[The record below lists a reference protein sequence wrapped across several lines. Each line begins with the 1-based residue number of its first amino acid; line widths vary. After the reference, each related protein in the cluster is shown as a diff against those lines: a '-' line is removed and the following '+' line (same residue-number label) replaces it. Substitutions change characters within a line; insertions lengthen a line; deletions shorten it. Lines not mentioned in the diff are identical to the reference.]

1 MSESSN
7 HENVV
12 SLRAEREVK
21 TTQGRDP
28 QAVLARMPAAMHLL
42 REKARQSLQ
51 GLLRNLFDKADDAL
65 FELADQ
71 ATNNHEQNLYFDS
84 MRQVRLHRK
93 DTEAEFFYQIDVGF
107 ARIMDAQAFPE
118 AGSDDEPANLD
129 NLSLVAND
137 ELEEMVASE
146 TMVNRA
152 NEQYSERVQHLTL
165 RMDQLVPV
173 KVYQK
178 NNPVGCDAVC
188 AAFVAASGS
197 IDIDVKA
204 RLVLL
209 KLFDRLVM
217 CQLGTLYDQ
226 LNQHLIEANI
236 LPSLR
241 GGLAERKEKP
251 SPAKRAER
259 SQQTGAPVGDQAQDE
274 NAEELLG
281 TLRELLKAQGGS
293 AAQPQAAPAGPS
305 LSSQDLLSILTLA
318 QQRSA
323 PQASASHSLSADDIK
338 TQVNHLLARGGAGER
353 QINDI
358 DEDVI
363 NLVSMMFEFILED
376 RSLAAPMKAQ
386 LARLQIPMI
395 KVAVADKSFFGKGGH
410 PARRLLNEMATAAL
424 GWHDSGEENRGK
436 DMLYRQIDQTVAKV
450 LSDFSKDVGIFDT
463 LLLEFRAFQEK
474 EKRRSKILEQRTID
488 AEDGKAKSQRARAD
502 VDAALEEITAGV
514 ALPSAAA
521 ELLASAWSNVLFIT
535 CLKQGP
541 ESETFGKQLQT
552 ARELVWSAT
561 ARMTGANRQR
571 LLKLVPRL
579 LAELRGG
586 LEDIAFNPYQMGQLF
601 KSLEKLHLEILRS
614 KPKAT
619 APVVEP
625 PAAQPVTQPKASEPP
640 QPSLEPQVTD
650 QDVNDDAPAAPVAA
664 DESPAPESAVVK
676 PDAVEVAQALETLE
690 PSQGLAEKPEAA
702 SPVEAGAEVAEPA
715 VSDVPSTGDID
726 TQHLA
731 LVSNLT
737 QGSWFEMVS
746 ASGEAYRC
754 RLAAIIKPT
763 GKYIFVNRTG
773 MKVAEEDRP
782 SLARALKE
790 GRIRVLDDGMLFD
803 RALESVIGS
812 LRQPRGNSGR

>member
-21 TTQGRDP
+21 ATQGREP
-28 QAVLARMPAAMHLL
+28 QAVLARMPAAMHAL

-93 DTEAEFFYQIDVGF
+93 DTEADFFYQIDVGF

-118 AGSDDEPANLD
+118 PNSDDESTNLD
-129 NLSLVAND
+129 NLALVAND

-188 AAFVAASGS
+188 TAFVTASSG

-217 CQLGTLYDQ
+217 CQLGTLYDE

-241 GGLAERKEKP
+241 GGAVARKTKSSASKSAERP
-251 SPAKRAER
+251 
-259 SQQTGAPVGDQAQDE
+259 QQSNTHEGDQGQDE

-293 AAQPQAAPAGPS
+293 AAQSQAAPAGPS

-323 PQASASHSLSADDIK
+323 PQASASHTLSADDIK
-338 TQVNHLLARGGAGER
+338 TQVGHLLARGGAGER

-424 GWHDSGEENRGK
+424 GWQDTGEENRGK

-450 LSDFSKDVGIFDT
+450 LSDFSKDVGIFDS

-502 VDAALEEITAGV
+502 VDAALEEVTAGV
-514 ALPSAAA
+514 ALPTAAA

-541 ESETFGKQLQT
+541 ESETFAKQLQT
-552 ARELVWSAT
+552 ARELVWSTT
-561 ARMTGANRQR
+561 AVMTGDNRQR

-579 LAELRGG
+579 LAELRNG

-614 KPKAT
+614 KPKAA
-619 APVVEP
+619 APEAAAPPDKPESTPPLSQEP
-625 PAAQPVTQPKASEPP
+625 EAVTRAKQPEV
-640 QPSLEPQVTD
+640 
-650 QDVNDDAPAAPVAA
+650 PAAPVVAEPSVP
-664 DESPAPESAVVK
+664 DTVAVV
-676 PDAVEVAQALETLE
+676 ETLE
-690 PSQGLAEKPEAA
+690 PDYGKTAEEKPEPVSPAVA
-702 SPVEAGAEVAEPA
+702 SAEVVEPTVA
-715 VSDVPSTGDID
+715 DTASTDDID

-782 SLARALKE
+782 SLAKALKE

>member
-12 SLRAEREVK
+12 SLRTERDVK
-21 TTQGRDP
+21 ATQGREP

-42 REKARQSLQ
+42 REKARQTLQ
-51 GLLRNLFDKADDAL
+51 GLLRSLFDKADDAL

-93 DTEAEFFYQIDVGF
+93 DTESAFFQHIDVNF
-107 ARIMDAQAFPE
+107 ARLMDSGAFPE
-118 AGSDDEPANLD
+118 ASAEEAPASLD
-129 NLSLVAND
+129 NLSLVGNE

-152 NEQYSERVQHLTL
+152 NEQFAERVQHLTL
-165 RMDQLVPV
+165 RIDHLVPI

-188 AAFVAASGS
+188 AAFIEASGD

-209 KLFDRLVM
+209 KLFDRAVM
-217 CQLGTLYDQ
+217 CQLGELYDQ

-241 GGLAERKEKP
+241 GGVGARGVKP
-251 SPAKRAER
+251 TASRRTAQSETHEASGNESPVA
-259 SQQTGAPVGDQAQDE
+259 DE
-274 NAEELLG
+274 NAEQLLG
-281 TLRELLKAQGGS
+281 TLRELLKAQGAG
-293 AAQPQAAPAGPS
+293 AAQTHAAAAVGPS

-323 PQASASHSLSADDIK
+323 PQTERAHTVSAEDIK
-338 TQVNHLLARGGAGER
+338 SQVGHLLARGGAGER

-363 NLVSMMFEFILED
+363 NLVSMMFEFILDD
-376 RSLAAPMKAQ
+376 RSLASPMKAL

-395 KVAVADKSFFGKGGH
+395 KVAIADKSFFGKGGH

-424 GWHDSGEENRGK
+424 GWQDSGEENRGK
-436 DMLYRQIDQTVAKV
+436 DMLYRQIDQTVGKV
-450 LSDFSKDVGIFDT
+450 LSDFSKDVAIFDA

-474 EKRRSKILEQRTID
+474 DKRRAKILEQRTID
-488 AEDGKAKSQRARAD
+488 AEDGKAKSQRARAE

-514 ALPSAAA
+514 ELPSAAA

-541 ESETFGKQLQT
+541 DSETFAQQLQ
-552 ARELVWSAT
+552 AGRELVWSAT
-561 ARMTGANRQR
+561 APMTGDNRQK

-579 LAELRGG
+579 LAQLRGG

-601 KSLEKLHLEILRS
+601 KALEKLHLDILRS
-614 KPKAT
+614 KVKAE
-619 APVVEP
+619 APVPLVE
-625 PAAQPVTQPKASEPP
+625 
-640 QPSLEPQVTD
+640 
-650 QDVNDDAPAAPVAA
+650 APAVPASSMSEAEAVVPESPVA
-664 DESPAPESAVVK
+664 DIEAPAVVGQ
-676 PDAVEVAQALETLE
+676 AGLEV
-690 PSQGLAEKPEAA
+690 GAA
-702 SPVEAGAEVAEPA
+702 S
-715 VSDVPSTGDID
+715 SDVANEELGERTEEDDID
-726 TQHLA
+726 GQHLA

-737 QGSWFEMVS
+737 QGSWFEMSS
-746 ASGEAYRC
+746 AAGETYRC

-773 MKVAEEDRP
+773 MKVAEEDKP
-782 SLARALKE
+782 GLARALKE

-812 LRQPRGNSGR
+812 LRQPRGKRGG